1 MHEAILNWDVIE
13 RVLVVC
19 ATAGTITDGSFD
31 PLLEEIRANRDI
43 DACLATSLGAQKM
56 TVIQRTDAAQLL
68 RDRAFK
74 TVVLTD
80 SRATRGIL
88 TAISWFGGDISAKAL
103 DDMDGGLDALELRG
117 SRRTAVRTLAA
128 RLRQQLQAAT
138 PQGQR
143 SA

>member
-1 MHEAILNWDVIE
+1 MNWDVTE

-19 ATAGTITDGSFD
+19 ATPGTISDASFD
-31 PLLEEIRANRDI
+31 PLLEEIRANRNI

-80 SRATRGIL
+80 SRVTRGIL
-88 TAISWFGGDISAKAL
+88 TAISWFGGDISARAL
-103 DDMDGGLDALELRG
+103 DDVDGGLDALELRG
-117 SRRTAVRTLAA
+117 SRRTAVREVAE
-128 RLRQQLQAAT
+128 RLRHQLEAAT
-138 PQGQR
+138 RRGQR